1 MANEKNIN
9 SRIQHKHDT
18 EANWNKATNFI
29 PKQGELIVYDID
41 ENYDYQRIKIGDG
54 VTNVNELP
62 FWDKGIEDKLIENA
76 PNLEADKGEPGYIA
90 NRPGYRTI
98 NPDVNTTI
106 EIVEAGNYCLLDFS
120 TVNKNF
126 VNNYLT
132 YEELIRDYSRMCDFY
147 YSFDMVEAETGLL
160 LASLSTRVGD
170 IIKLLDDINCYINV
184 YISGDMTFYIVHNR
198 DLLSEELKEKIP
210 YNGIW
215 LISNW
220 AISPYGGQIRNFWF
234 REYIYTKFDPNLIPD
249 NVMFKR
255 DMGEYV
261 TQEEMDGAI
270 ADLVNSAPETLDTLG
285 ELATAFEENAD
296 MVATLDAAVTNKAE
310 KAELESA
317 QDLIEVNAKNIGSM
331 QTALNKYSTE
341 TWTFTLDNGS
351 TVTKKMVIS
360 S

>member
-76 PNLEADKGEPGYIA
+76 PNLEADRGEPGYIA
-90 NRPGYRTI
+90 NRPGYRII
-98 NPDVNTTI
+98 NKDVNTTI
-106 EIVEAGNYCLLDFS
+106 EVVEAGNYCLLDFS
-120 TVNKNF
+120 TVNEDF

-132 YEELIRDYSRMCDFY
+132 YEELIRDYSRTYDFY
-147 YSFDMVEAETGLL
+147 YSFDLVEAETGLL
-160 LASLSTRVGD
+160 LASILTRVGD
-170 IIKLLDDINCYINV
+170 KIKLLDDINCYINV
-184 YISGDMTFYIVHNR
+184 QMSDTIFYIVHNR

-215 LISNW
+215 FISNL
-220 AISPYGGQIRNFWF
+220 AISPFGGQIRNFWF
-234 REYIYTKFDPNLIPD
+234 REYIYKKFDPNLIPN

-261 TQEEMDGAI
+261 TQEEMDVAI
-270 ADLVNSAPETLDTLG
+270 AALVNSAPETLDTLG

-331 QTALNKYSTE
+331 QTVLNKYSTE

-351 TVTKKMVIS
+351 TVTKKMVILS
-360 S
+360 